1 MNITLTQVRFL
12 ERAVKLF
19 HSRTAVVC
27 QDQRWT
33 YAEYGARVERLSNV
47 LEDFGIHSGDR
58 VAYLGYNCHRL
69 LECYYGVVKIGAVLL
84 PLNIRLSSADL
95 QYIVHDAEPRIIFV
109 DPDFLDKL
117 EPISKNMP
125 SVKSII
131 LLDAMERPPGWVAA
145 ETYDEHL
152 EKASPNPR
160 RLPGDYP
167 FQEDDMSELF
177 YTSGTTGP
185 PKGVILTHRNLYL
198 HALSTMATYT
208 MAETDVQIHLIPL
221 FHVNGWGIPHYLT
234 AKGGTHVMVKKF
246 DPASALDLIQKER
259 VCRLFVVPL
268 MVNALMEHSNF
279 HAYDLSSLK
288 DMLIGGA
295 PPPTGMCASAAQ
307 AFNCTVHSG
316 FGMTET
322 CPMMAAPELP
332 PDLDPEVF
340 RHRAHETWGFP
351 MIGVEFKIVDDA
363 GQEHPWDGVA
373 IGELLV
379 RGDMVMKG
387 YLNKEEETAETLAG
401 GWLHTGDLASM
412 DSEGSLYIRDRKKD
426 IIISGGENISSL
438 EIEQVL
444 YSHPDILDC
453 AVIGKLDRKW
463 GEIPKAV
470 VVLKPGATLTPKDI
484 VDFTRKNLAG
494 FKALREAVIIEEM
507 PRGGTGKI
515 LKSALRKQ
523 YGELENQ

>member
-27 QDQRWT
+27 GGRRWT
-33 YAEYGARVERLSNV
+33 YSEYGERVERLSNA
-47 LEDFGIHSGDR
+47 LEDLGIKPHDK

-84 PLNIRLSSADL
+84 PLNIRLSSSDIE
-95 QYIVHDAEPRIIFV
+95 YIVRESEPKIILV
-109 DPDFLDKL
+109 DPDFLSKL
-117 EPISKNMP
+117 EPILKNIP
-125 SVKSII
+125 SVKDFII
-131 LLDAMERPPGWVAA
+131 LKEMDKNVSWVTGVYDRLLEDASCWPKRP
-145 ETYDEHL
+145 
-152 EKASPNPR
+152 
-160 RLPGDYP
+160 PGDYP
-167 FQEDDMSELF
+167 FCEDDLSELF

-185 PKGVILTHRNLYL
+185 PKGVMLTHRNLFL
-198 HALSTMATYT
+198 HALETMSVYPIT
-208 MAETDVQIHLIPL
+208 ETDVQIHLIPL

-234 AKGGTHVMVKKF
+234 AKGGTHIMVQKF
-246 DPASALDLIQKER
+246 NTDDVLELIQKEK
-259 VCRLFVVPL
+259 
-268 MVNALMEHSNF
+268 VNRMYAIPTMIDAILEHPKLKS
-279 HAYDLSSLK
+279 YDLSSMR
-288 DMLIGGA
+288 DILIGGA
-295 PPPTGMCASAAQ
+295 PPPTGMCAKTEKV
-307 AFNCTVHSG
+307 FGRKVHSG

-332 PDLDPEVF
+332 DDLDEETY

-351 MIGVEFKIVDDA
+351 LIGAEFRVVDESGNDL
-363 GQEHPWDGVA
+363 PWDGKA

-387 YLNKEEETAETLAG
+387 YYKKEEETATALNG
-401 GWLHTGDLASM
+401 GWLHTGDLVSM
-412 DSEGSLYIRDRKKD
+412 DNEGSLYIRDRKKD

-444 YSHPDILDC
+444 YSNPDILEC
-453 AVIGKLDRKW
+453 AVIGKLDPKW

-470 VVLKPGATLTPKDI
+470 VVLKPGAKMAPEDI
-484 VDFTRKNLAG
+484 IDWTRKKMAH
-494 FKALREAVIIEEM
+494 FKALREAVIIKEM

-515 LKSALRKQ
+515 LKSVLRKEHGQ
-523 YGELENQ
+523 INS